1 MRNDQHIPSRDLTS
15 GKLLA
20 GNTVWNLAGQGI
32 PLIAAVFAIPLII
45 KGLGIERFGIL
56 TLAWIIIGYL
66 SLFDFGIGRALTK
79 VLAEKSVEENTE
91 DVLAIVWT
99 SLILLLMLGIASAVI
114 LVLLT
119 PWLVHGALKIP
130 TGLRQETAHSFYLL
144 AMAIPIV
151 INTAGIRG
159 VLEAYQRF
167 RISNIVRVPLGLF
180 MFLGPLMVLPFSKSM
195 FWVVAVL
202 VLARIGAWIAY
213 FVFCLRIL
221 PELKETV
228 RLNGKHIWVL
238 FGLGGWMTVTNLVS
252 PLMVYLDRFMIGA
265 FVSVAAVAYYT
276 TPFEFV
282 TKLTILPLA
291 LTGVLFPAFA
301 SSFEQN
307 RDRTALI
314 FNRGMKYVFLSLFPF
329 VLLIVTLS
337 HEALS
342 LWLGADFS
350 QNSSPVLQWL
360 AIGVFFNSLAQ
371 IPFALVQG
379 VGRPDLTAKLH
390 IIELLF
396 YLPVLFLLVKSYG
409 IEGAAVAWV
418 LRMAIDMLFLFLL
431 AQRFL
436 PEDKPYLR
444 NGIFAM
450 IAAMITLI
458 IAVQPEN
465 IVIKGIFL
473 ILSLFFFM
481 LLTWR
486 YLLDNADKQ
495 NIFAIFNSSTS
506 SV

>member
-1 MRNDQHIPSRDLTS
+1 MGNDLHIPSGGLTR

-32 PLIAAVFAIPLII
+32 PLIAAVFAIPLLI

-79 VLAEKSVEENTE
+79 VLAEKSGGGNTE
-91 DVLAIVWT
+91 DVPAIVWT
-99 SLILLLMLGIASAVI
+99 ALILLLLLGIASAAI
-114 LVLLT
+114 LALLT
-119 PWLVHGALKIP
+119 PWLVYGVLQIP
-130 TGLRQETAHSFYLL
+130 AGLQQETAHSFYLL

-159 VLEAYQRF
+159 VLEAFQLF
-167 RISNIVRVPLGLF
+167 RISNIVRMPLGLF

-221 PELKETV
+221 PKLNETM
-228 RLNGKHIWVL
+228 RINGKYVGVL
-238 FGLGGWMTVTNLVS
+238 FSLGGWMTVTNLVS

-265 FVSVAAVAYYT
+265 FVSIAAVAYYT

-301 SSFEQN
+301 ARFGEDRN
-307 RDRTALI
+307 RTVLI
-314 FNRGMKYVFLSLFPF
+314 FNRGMKYVFLSLFPI

-342 LWLGADFS
+342 LWLGADFA

-371 IPFALVQG
+371 IPFALMQG
-379 VGRPDLTAKLH
+379 AGRPDITAKLH
-390 IIELLF
+390 IVELLC
-396 YLPVLFLLVKSYG
+396 YLPALFLLIKSYG
-409 IEGAAVAWV
+409 IEGAAVAWL
-418 LRMAIDMLFLFLL
+418 LRMAIDFLFLFIL

-436 PEDKPYLR
+436 PVDKPYLR
-444 NGIFAM
+444 TGIFAM
-450 IAAMITLI
+450 IVAIITLGL
-458 IAVQPEN
+458 AVQPEG

-473 ILSLFFFM
+473 VLSLLLFM

-495 NIFAIFNSSTS
+495 NFFAIFNRSTS